1 MNKQTLG
8 TDTIHRHS
16 FGQKNPDLQSPG
28 FTKSITLIKNPM
40 KKGWFSNLNLKY

>member
-16 FGQKNPDLQSPG
+16 FGQKKTQTTESG
-28 FTKSITLIKNPM
+28 FYQIYYFNQTSYE
-40 KKGWFSNLNLKY
+40 KGVV